1 MKIGVQQFQL
11 RYGFKNDRA
20 ARKTLAQ
27 VKALGLDGIELDD
40 YLLTSLPFAIRL
52 MAKGFGMAI
61 PPTHGVHWREDIE
74 GSGLE
79 VLALHEDL
87 GSLENPKRF
96 AAIVEKAHAFKTP
109 YIVITG
115 MFRYDYS
122 SYDAVLDLV
131 RRLNAVGERLKQ
143 EKLALLYHNHNC
155 EFRPCGGEK
164 AFDVILRK
172 SQSEFVNF
180 EFDSYWCA
188 ECGASP
194 LEWMAK
200 LGSRLKLYHINDR
213 GCKTLGALPS
223 IVKSDS
229 AELGL
234 GNLPLEDYIKEAE
247 TLGVEAIIIES
258 HQNWLENSALASLR
272 CSMGYLRKHL

>member
-11 RYGFKNDRA
+11 RYGFKNDKA
-20 ARKTLAQ
+20 ARKTLAE

-40 YLLTSLPFAIRL
+40 YLLTSLPWAIRL
-52 MAKGFGMAI
+52 MAKAFGMAI
-61 PPTHGVHWREDIE
+61 PRTHGVRWQGDLEE
-74 GSGLE
+74 SGLQ
-79 VLALHEDL
+79 VLSLHVDL

-96 AAIVEKAHAFKTP
+96 AAIVEKAHAFKTS
-109 YIVITG
+109 YVVITG

-122 SYDAVLDLV
+122 SYDAVLDLT
-131 RRLNAVGERLKQ
+131 RRLNAAGERLKK
-143 EKLALLYHNHNC
+143 EGLALLYHNHNC
-155 EFRPCGGEK
+155 EFRPCGEEK

-200 LGSRLKLYHINDR
+200 LGPRFKLYHINDR
-213 GCKTLGALPS
+213 GCKALGALPS

-234 GNLPLEDYIKEAE
+234 GNLPLADYIKEAE
-247 TLGVEAIIIES
+247 SLGVEAIIIES
-258 HQNWLENSALASLR
+258 HQNWLENSGLASLR
-272 CSMGYLRKHL
+272 YSVGYLRKHL